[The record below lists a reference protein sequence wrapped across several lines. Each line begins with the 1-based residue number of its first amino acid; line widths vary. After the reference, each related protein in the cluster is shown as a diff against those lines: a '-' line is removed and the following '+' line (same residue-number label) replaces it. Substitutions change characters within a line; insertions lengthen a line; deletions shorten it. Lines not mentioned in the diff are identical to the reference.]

1 MKRLKRGRQI
11 EPEEEM
17 QEPSVDKFFSDEEA
31 EPVGAVGTEEAPMEE
46 EDTYATHAAYRRQ
59 AVYDDIN
66 DFIADEDEEEMMED
80 DRQHD
85 YMHEAPTR
93 RRAAKEM
100 MGILPEGLDEE

>member
-1 MKRLKRGRQI
+1 
-11 EPEEEM
+11 M

-31 EPVGAVGTEEAPMEE
+31 EPVGAAGAEEAPMEE

-80 DRQHD
+80 DERQHD

>member
-1 MKRLKRGRQI
+1 MKRLKRGRQL
-11 EPEEEM
+11 EPEEEI
-17 QEPSVDKFFSDEEA
+17 QEPSVDKFFSDEEV
-31 EPVGAVGTEEAPMEE
+31 EQVGEVGEEAPMEE

-66 DFIADEDEEEMMED
+66 DFIADEDEEEEMED

-85 YMHEAPTR
+85 YMREAPTR